1 MLLDLQARLRDAL
14 GSTIRSQWNIDPPE
28 IVLNETPKIE
38 FGELATPVAFELARL
53 LKRPPRAIAEE
64 LIIRLGKIDGVE
76 RMEPAGAGY
85 INFFLDRAAVVRGS
99 RLRGYPGDDE
109 KIIIE
114 HTNINPNKAAHIG
127 HLRNAAIGDT
137 FVRILKAAGRK
148 VEVQNYID
156 NTGVQVAD
164 VIVGLKHV
172 ERKTLE
178 DVRRLIA
185 NPSIRFDYYCWDVYA
200 RVSSFYET
208 QDPKHTHRGTTLKK
222 IEEGNNDTARMAEL
236 VAMTI

>member
-1 MLLDLQARLRDAL
+1 M
-14 GSTIRSQWNIDPPE
+14 S
-28 IVLNETPKIE
+28 
-38 FGELATPVAFELARL
+38 
-53 LKRPPRAIAEE
+53 EE
-64 LIIRLGKIDGVE
+64 LIIRVGKVDGVE

-99 RLRGYPGDDE
+99 RLRGYPADDD
-109 KIIIE
+109 KIIVE

-127 HLRNAAIGDT
+127 HLRNTAIGDT

-172 ERKTLE
+172 ERKTLD

-185 NPSIRFDYYCWDVYA
+185 NRSIKFDYYCWDVYA
-200 RVSSFYET
+200 RVASFYET
-208 QDPKHTHRGTTLKK
+208 QDAKHTLRGTTLKE
-222 IEEGNNDTARMAEL
+222 IEEGNNDTARMA
-236 VAMTI
+236 